1 MTPTVRLIVLILIL
15 LFALPPTGRAFAP
28 ASMVAGDADRA
39 RDCGAADPPA
49 RFDRHQTTGAAA
61 LIDTDRGLRRIAAA
75 DVLRSS
81 PLALGNPFYPA
92 DIVAAELGV
101 NAGALENLALLS
113 LDELLWRWQG
123 LYGFFLFPDAD
134 DAPEIALAMGRAGL
148 QRQRAAL
155 QGAIR
160 LFGTP
165 YPRDSQERSSRYAF
179 MTSPA
184 GIPSPFDI
192 ALRFQ
197 SQAFGSLDA
206 YDQELEEVIARDRCL
221 SAAVAALRAM
231 LRDHQRL
238 SHLIDDLSRDI
249 DVEAG
254 TPAYREAVLSLPLEF
269 RTLYLANRP
278 TATHASGLQGMFAG
292 TDGALAP
299 EIAQALED
307 LGLPQ
312 QAAVIREGIALFG
325 PGFPISTVE
334 RREMFFVSAGIT
346 PLDRDLLALGA
357 RIDRGAIVDAMVL
370 RARADGVLPR

>member
-1 MTPTVRLIVLILIL
+1 MTPAVRLIVLILIS
-15 LFALPPTGRAFAP
+15 LFALPSTGRAFAP
-28 ASMVAGDADRA
+28 AATLAGDAGGA
-39 RDCGAADPPA
+39 RRCRAADPPA
-49 RFDRHQTTGAAA
+49 GFDEVSSSAA
-61 LIDTDRGLRRIAAA
+61 DSSNRSLRRISAA

-101 NAGALENLALLS
+101 DAWALENLDLLS
-113 LDELLWRWQG
+113 LDEILWRWDG
-123 LYGFFLFPDAD
+123 LYGFFLFPAAD

-155 QGAIR
+155 QAAMR
-160 LFGTP
+160 LFGNP
-165 YPRDSQERSSRYAF
+165 FPRDSQERSRRNAF

-197 SQAFGSLDA
+197 SQASGSLDA
-206 YDQELEEVIARDRCL
+206 YDQELEEAIARDRCL

-238 SHLIDDLSRDI
+238 LRLIDWLSRDI
-249 DVEAG
+249 DVDAS

-269 RTLYLANRP
+269 RTLYLASRP
-278 TATHASGLQGMFAG
+278 TMTHASGLQGMFAG
-292 TDGALAP
+292 GDGALAP

-307 LGLPQ
+307 LRLAQ
-312 QAAVIREGIALFG
+312 QAAVIREGIAMFG
-325 PGFPISTVE
+325 PSFPISTVE
-334 RREMFFVSAGIT
+334 RRELFFASAGIS
-346 PLDRDLLALGA
+346 PLDRNLLDLSA